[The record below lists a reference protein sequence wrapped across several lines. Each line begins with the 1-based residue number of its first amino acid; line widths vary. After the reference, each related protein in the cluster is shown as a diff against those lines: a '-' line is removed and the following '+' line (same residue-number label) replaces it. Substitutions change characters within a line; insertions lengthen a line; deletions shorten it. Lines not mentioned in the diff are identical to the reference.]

1 MAAPTRISGGL
12 RASQQGN
19 VHVQGLTRE
28 QHTTTAIDS
37 AKSQTHSAKTAVFG
51 VFSPNGSA
59 VWPRH
64 HCKLRDHRH
73 QSGGNCI
80 IRAATRRRYAA
91 SQLLMLQNPHRFPC
105 GEQRRGRMARLRCPW
120 APEGPEGTGELQNA
134 GPGRGAGGRWQGQ
147 GGPRDRPL
155 RAAGSRVAISRAG
168 RRPPAHT
175 AARPIKASHAAVG
188 TPAGGP
194 PPTGT
199 SSSPAPQPGPTAPAT
214 PVGPQAPHTHT
225 KTPTRNR
232 VGVSEPPVG
241 IEPTTYSL
249 RVNRSAD

>member
-1 MAAPTRISGGL
+1 MFGGDVRPTHRDSDRFRQIADPFSKTSRFWTLFTQWVCTLATTPPQLAAPPP
-12 RASQQGN
+12 
-19 VHVQGLTRE
+19 
-28 QHTTTAIDS
+28 
-37 AKSQTHSAKTAVFG
+37 
-51 VFSPNGSA
+51 PN
-59 VWPRH
+59 
-64 HCKLRDHRH
+64 
-73 QSGGNCI
+73 GGNCI
-80 IRAATRRRYAA
+80 IRAATRRRYSA

-134 GPGRGAGGRWQGQ
+134 GPGRGAGGRWQGPAGQRVDAQSHTSATQRRRCVGRRKARPRWRGQ

-175 AARPIKASHAAVG
+175 AARPSKASHAA
-188 TPAGGP
+188 PR
-194 PPTGT
+194 
-199 SSSPAPQPGPTAPAT
+199 T
-214 PVGPQAPHTHT
+214 PVGQQATSSTATPHTHT
-225 KTPTRNR
+225 KTPTRYR

>member
-1 MAAPTRISGGL
+1 MSTLLGGKCITLYISADHRRFRSKL
-12 RASQQGN
+12 RVLNNWRWCRGWR
-19 VHVQGLTRE
+19 QGLVGL
-28 QHTTTAIDS
+28 HTSDTGTA
-37 AKSQTHSAKTAVFG
+37 G
-51 VFSPNGSA
+51 V
-59 VWPRH
+59 
-64 HCKLRDHRH
+64 
-73 QSGGNCI
+73 
-80 IRAATRRRYAA
+80 
-91 SQLLMLQNPHRFPC
+91 
-105 GEQRRGRMARLRCPW
+105 
-120 APEGPEGTGELQNA
+120 EGAGGTG
-134 GPGRGAGGRWQGQ
+134 GPGRGAGGWRQGQ

-214 PVGPQAPHTHT
+214 PVGPQATSTHT